1 MEPSFKSKEKAESWK
16 EATARGF
23 QPTMLGNE

>member
-1 MEPSFKSKEKAESWK
+1 MAVSYSGQETAESWK
-16 EATARGF
+16 ESIARGF